1 MGVGT
6 RWWRRTDAEIALD
19 EAWGGPDEVTL
30 APAPR
35 ASLDDTGRGTREL
48 AEREARE
55 QAEREAREQAER
67 EAREQAEREAREQA
81 EREAREQAEREAREQ
96 AEREAREQAERE
108 AREQA
113 EREAR
118 EQAEREAREQAEREA
133 REQAER
139 EAREQAEREA
149 REQAEREAREQAERE
164 AREQAEREA
173 REQAERE
180 AREQAEREAREQA
193 ERDARDKAE
202 RDARDK
208 AEREARVQEAR
219 EKAEQDR
226 VSTLPGE
233 AVSPSVARD
242 AAAREE
248 AARAAAKANRK
259 RRRRRVLMI
268 FLVAILAVAA
278 VWIVPRLIA
287 MALAVITA
295 LGLGPAPDT
304 TTSAPET
311 PVAAASAP
319 GPAAAPAAVTPQE
332 LPRGGTTIAP
342 DQRVVVVRATPGVPA
357 EQTADLAETTATSF
371 GSTGR
376 SALPALELPVGD
388 PAGAGAAWQQLAVTR
403 AHRQLLVLA
412 VPAGTADV
420 LGTLAPWERLLQEPD
435 VGLALDATSPLP
447 PEELGAVTGWLA
459 TMVRSGNLPQKLLV
473 VPGAA
478 AGAPAE
484 IALVS
489 TGDAASPVLRGVV
502 LPPGGPSAR
511 EILAADP
518 APDVVL
524 YR

>member
-1 MGVGT
+1 MVVGT
-6 RWWRRTDAEIALD
+6 RWWRRTDAELGAED
-19 EAWGGPDEVTL
+19 VWGGPDEVTL
-30 APAPR
+30 APSPR
-35 ASLDDTGRGTREL
+35 DSPDDAEHAAREQ
-48 AEREARE
+48 AEREAREQAEQEARE

-118 EQAEREAREQAEREA
+118 EQAEREAREQAERQA

-193 ERDARDKAE
+193 ER
-202 RDARDK
+202 
-208 AEREARVQEAR
+208 EAR
-219 EKAEQDR
+219 EKVEQER
-226 VSTLPGE
+226 VATLPGE
-233 AVSPSVARD
+233 AVSPSVARE
-242 AAAREE
+242 AAARDE
-248 AARAAAKANRK
+248 AARRAAKADRK
-259 RRRRRVLMI
+259 RRRRRVLLL
-268 FLVAILAVAA
+268 FLIALLAVAA

-287 MALAVITA
+287 LALAVVTA
-295 LGLGPAPDT
+295 LSSAFGVPA
-304 TTSAPET
+304 SAPAT
-311 PVAAASAP
+311 PVAAASAADTAPVAASAP
-319 GPAAAPAAVTPQE
+319 GPRQE

-342 DQRVVVVRATPGVPA
+342 AHRVVVVRAAAGAST
-357 EQTADLAETTATSF
+357 EETADRVEATATTF
-371 GSTGR
+371 GTVDR
-376 SALPALELPVGD
+376 EALPALELPVGD
-388 PAGAGAAWQQLAVTR
+388 ASASGAAWQQLALTR

-412 VPAGTADV
+412 VPTGPTGALDAIE
-420 LGTLAPWERLLQEPD
+420 PWERLLREPD
-435 VGLALDATSPLP
+435 VGLALDAASPP
-447 PEELGAVTGWLA
+447 APEELGAMTGWLA
-459 TMVRSGNLPQKLLV
+459 DVVRSAGLPQKLLV
-473 VPGAA
+473 VPGPA
-478 AGAPAE
+478 AGAPPE
-484 IALVS
+484 IALAT
-489 TGDAASPVLRGVV
+489 TGDTTPPTLRAIVA
-502 LPPGGPSAR
+502 PPGEADAR
-511 EILAADP
+511 AILAAQP